1 MINEAQSK
9 STLARLNYE
18 NVKEGQIHNIWKNCG
33 TNLYAITSASLKAK
47 LATGTIYLQYHR
59 AKFSNGHV
67 SPICQ
72 LCTEGNEDILHFIVK
87 CSTLQHIRSNFL
99 HLTSEVLI
107 ENLRDQNIIQE
118 LMTSDEHLCQLVI
131 DCSKYRF
138 LNENAQERIKTLS
151 RGLCHRLF
159 QQRAILI
166 EQ

>member
-1 MINEAQSK
+1 MINEAKSK

-18 NVKEGQIHNIWKNCG
+18 NVKEGKIHNIWKSCG
-33 TNLYAITSASLKAK
+33 TNPYAITSASLKAK

-72 LCTEGNEDILHFIVK
+72 LCAEEEEDILHFILK
-87 CSTLQHIRSNFL
+87 CSKLQYIRDDFL
-99 HLTSEVLI
+99 HMIGEVLT
-107 ENLRDQNIIQE
+107 ENLEDQDLIQE
-118 LMTSDEHLCQLVI
+118 LITNDEHLCQLVI
-131 DCSKYRF
+131 DCSKFRF
-138 LNENAQERIKTLS
+138 LNENAQNRIETLS
-151 RGLCHRLF
+151 RGLCHKLF